1 MLLANCHL
9 MMSWLNE
16 LEKIIE
22 ALKERNPKP
31 GFRLW
36 LSSSP
41 HPKFPIGK
49 RTCSREVLRRISL
62 PLMQG
67 SSSWPS
73 AATPAREVLGTCL

>member
-1 MLLANCHL
+1 

-22 ALKERNPKP
+22 TLKERSPKP

-41 HPKFPIGK
+41 HPKFPIGA
-49 RTCSREVLRRISL
+49 RTLNETSRCCVH
-62 PLMQG
+62 
-67 SSSWPS
+67 
-73 AATPAREVLGTCL
+73 